1 MEDNALSHPRPSLAT
16 VRLPP
21 HAWWALLLSRTLG
34 WVTLT
39 VVVSFPPV
47 ALLGLWVAFGGN
59 ILDPSA
65 FHLLPWTL
73 GVAVG
78 AVALALPFALG
89 GALFASELAGGRT
102 RRGLLWVLARL
113 RGMPTV
119 SLTVAL
125 VLLFG
130 RGALL
135 PALALSLYPWLCWR
149 LYRLFHR
156 IPRAYRR
163 VGLNLGVRPG
173 RLIRDLILPLSWR
186 PLSGCLLVAV
196 AEAVTEAV
204 LPALAG
210 SGQGSTTLAGHL
222 LQTVFHEGVASPARV
237 LLLLSQLYLVVAALR
252 VVALVL
258 VGASWTDPVLED
270 TDVPD

>member
-1 MEDNALSHPRPSLAT
+1 MEDGTIPRPQPSLAT

-21 HAWWALLLSRTLG
+21 HARWALLLGRTFG
-34 WVTLT
+34 WLTLM

-47 ALLGLWVAFGGN
+47 TLVGLWVVFGGN
-59 ILDPSA
+59 FLDPSA
-65 FHLLPWTL
+65 LHLLSRTL
-73 GVAVG
+73 FVAVG

-89 GALFASELAGGRT
+89 GALVASELAGERT

-119 SLTVAL
+119 SLTVAS

-130 RGALL
+130 RVALL

-163 VGLNLGVRPG
+163 AGLNLGVRPG

-186 PLSGCLLVAV
+186 PLAGFLLVAV

-210 SGQGSTTLAGHL
+210 SEQGSTTLAGHL
-222 LQTVFHEGVASPARV
+222 LQMVFQEGMSSPVRV
-237 LLLLSQLYLVVAALR
+237 LLLLSLLYLVVAALR
-252 VVALVL
+252 IVALIL
-258 VGASWTDPVLED
+258 VGAPETDTVDED